1 MSDRGHYLI
10 DSPELCDKFTI
21 AHALTLDSL
30 RNAHGK
36 GGEGEGGGGDKT
48 TCRFYYNDGIM
59 SLGLL

>member
-1 MSDRGHYLI
+1 MTGDHYLI
-10 DSPELCDKFTI
+10 DSPELCNRFII

-30 RNAHGK
+30 RHAHPGR
-36 GGEGEGGGGDKT
+36 GKT